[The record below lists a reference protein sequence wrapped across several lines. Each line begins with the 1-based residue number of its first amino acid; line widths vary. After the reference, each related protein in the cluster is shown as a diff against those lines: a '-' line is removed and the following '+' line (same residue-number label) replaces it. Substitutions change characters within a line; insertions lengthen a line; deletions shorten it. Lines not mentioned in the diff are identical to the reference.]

1 MTSGVTYRKAES
13 RDFDSFYEIFDSV
26 AKEGEFFGETSAPNR
41 NGLKRF
47 FDSLIENGSPF
58 MIAEIAGNTV
68 GWGHI
73 YPMNGTPYSH
83 NFVFAV
89 SILSEH
95 RNSGIGREL
104 STKLLNSLKVGI
116 VRIEVLSTNK
126 RAIHLYETLG
136 FRFDGERLKYVKIG
150 ENLIN
155 LTLMSREIK
164 QEEDL

>member
-1 MTSGVTYRKAES
+1 
-13 RDFDSFYEIFDSV
+13 
-26 AKEGEFFGETSAPNR
+26 
-41 NGLKRF
+41 
-47 FDSLIENGSPF
+47 
-58 MIAEIAGNTV
+58 
-68 GWGHI
+68 
-73 YPMNGTPYSH
+73 
-83 NFVFAV
+83 VFAV